1 MELRDFVRDS
11 LVQLMCGITDA
22 QNELMKSN
30 GASGVVNPI
39 WNDQKNLNNH
49 TQLVN
54 FDIAVTASDQTT
66 TGGHGG
72 IKVWSVEIGGKLE
85 TLGVQSSVSRI
96 AFSVP
101 VLPSAITVQGVGPGP
116 SSPLPVL
123 PNLGVV

>member
-22 QNELMKSN
+22 QQELMRSN
-30 GASGVVNPI
+30 EASGVVNPI

-66 TGGHGG
+66 KGGHGG

-85 TLGVQSSVSRI
+85 SQGVESSVSRI
-96 AFSVP
+96 AFAVP
-101 VLPSAITVQGVGPGP
+101 VLPSAITIQGVGSGPG
-116 SSPLPVL
+116 SPLPVL
-123 PNLGVV
+123 PNVGIV